1 VAAFHV
7 SKLRKK
13 HASKGGG
20 GKRGTAEREKRER
33 ERERERSSPIDRV
46 FID

>member
-13 HASKGGG
+13 HASKGGRGRRGDG
-20 GKRGTAEREKRER
+20 GGGER
-33 ERERERSSPIDRV
+33 ERERERSSPIDQV

>member
-1 VAAFHV
+1 MQA
-7 SKLRKK
+7 KE
-13 HASKGGG
+13 GGER
-20 GKRGTAEREKRER
+20 RGTAER